1 MIEMP
6 LSTATLT
13 NPFRF
18 GTKAGTLESLRSRI
32 HNALIPEQLVLTASA
47 WETNRASVM
56 DSVLE
61 KFANQPLA
69 VRSSAINEDT
79 LETSNAGAFLSLTG
93 VVAKPDT
100 LGEAIDQVFASYDSF
115 AGYDFGAHEVL
126 IQPMILRVVFSGVV
140 LTRDLDTGSPYYII
154 NYDDF
159 TGRTDTVTSGG
170 ESKTVMIHRGN
181 AEAIHSQRITKI
193 FDMVRE
199 LEAVTGSD
207 TLDIEFCLDV
217 DLAIYLLQV
226 RPLAARSKWHRVED
240 NAIAAALEESHGTL
254 VQLMQRRSGIA
265 GETTILG
272 DMPDWNPAEMIGNTP
287 RPLAVSLYRQL
298 ITDQV
303 WSDARA
309 SMGYQDVGVPLM
321 TTLSGRPYI
330 DVRLSLNSFLPAD
343 LNADLSERLVNWQLA
358 HLAAHPDLHDK
369 IEFSVTPTCHD
380 LSFGRWREQLTATA
394 FSQSEIDIFENSMI
408 ALTSRAIQI
417 KASGIDAILQK
428 TRGVFDAPAQ
438 THSVSSLDTLPS
450 LLKLIVSNGTLPFS
464 VLARHGFI
472 GVILLRSLK
481 HCGILD
487 DRDIEVFMSSVHT
500 VAVDLVRD
508 ISALATE
515 VLQEDDFL
523 KRYGHL
529 RPGTYDILSW
539 RYDEKPHLYLGHS
552 VRDLPPTP
560 EFRLDDQKMA
570 AVEARLAQCGY
581 LIKADELFRY
591 IAAAIAAREEAKFSF
606 SKGVSNL
613 LNILAAWGQSVGLSR
628 EELSFLEIDEILAHQ
643 HDVSS
648 LRERSACSEARHHL
662 TRAIKLSSL
671 IVEEDDIYVVRPLR
685 GQPNFI
691 TNKSV
696 TASSVVL
703 LTNEISDL
711 DGRIVLIESAD
722 PGYDWVFSHNIAG
735 LITKHG
741 GANSLM
747 AIRCAEFALPAVIGC
762 GEKLFETLAGANV
775 IELNAGQRK
784 VSGH

>member
-254 VQLMQRRSGIA
+254 VQLMQLLSR
-265 GETTILG
+265 L
-272 DMPDWNPAEMIGNTP
+272 
-287 RPLAVSLYRQL
+287 LAS
-298 ITDQV
+298 
-303 WSDARA
+303 
-309 SMGYQDVGVPLM
+309 
-321 TTLSGRPYI
+321 
-330 DVRLSLNSFLPAD
+330 
-343 LNADLSERLVNWQLA
+343 LVN
-358 HLAAHPDLHDK
+358 
-369 IEFSVTPTCHD
+369 
-380 LSFGRWREQLTATA
+380 
-394 FSQSEIDIFENSMI
+394 
-408 ALTSRAIQI
+408 
-417 KASGIDAILQK
+417 
-428 TRGVFDAPAQ
+428 
-438 THSVSSLDTLPS
+438 
-450 LLKLIVSNGTLPFS
+450 
-464 VLARHGFI
+464 
-472 GVILLRSLK
+472 
-481 HCGILD
+481 
-487 DRDIEVFMSSVHT
+487 
-500 VAVDLVRD
+500 
-508 ISALATE
+508 
-515 VLQEDDFL
+515 
-523 KRYGHL
+523 
-529 RPGTYDILSW
+529 
-539 RYDEKPHLYLGHS
+539 
-552 VRDLPPTP
+552 
-560 EFRLDDQKMA
+560 
-570 AVEARLAQCGY
+570 
-581 LIKADELFRY
+581 
-591 IAAAIAAREEAKFSF
+591 
-606 SKGVSNL
+606 
-613 LNILAAWGQSVGLSR
+613 
-628 EELSFLEIDEILAHQ
+628 
-643 HDVSS
+643 
-648 LRERSACSEARHHL
+648 
-662 TRAIKLSSL
+662 
-671 IVEEDDIYVVRPLR
+671 
-685 GQPNFI
+685 
-691 TNKSV
+691 
-696 TASSVVL
+696 
-703 LTNEISDL
+703 
-711 DGRIVLIESAD
+711 
-722 PGYDWVFSHNIAG
+722 
-735 LITKHG
+735 
-741 GANSLM
+741 
-747 AIRCAEFALPAVIGC
+747 
-762 GEKLFETLAGANV
+762 
-775 IELNAGQRK
+775 
-784 VSGH
+784 